1 MRSVKLAGL
10 FALIAAA
17 VVAFDQWTKA
27 LTRAHIA
34 VGERLEFVPGLLD
47 LTHIHNRGAAFG
59 MLQGYALQLAVVAIV
74 VVLALAFV
82 VIVRRKTTLAEVVT
96 FGLIVGG
103 AIGNLIDRISQGY
116 VTDMIMTTF
125 IDFPVFNVADSAV
138 TVGTTLFVVWAF
150 FFGFREAPEEGSVI
164 VSERSDGSPL
174 DG

>member
-1 MRSVKLAGL
+1 MRSMKLVSL
-10 FALIAAA
+10 FTLVAA
-17 VVAFDQWTKA
+17 VVVALDQWSKA
-27 LTRAHIA
+27 LTRTHIEA
-34 VGERLEFVPGLLD
+34 GERLGFIPGLID

-59 MLQGYALQLAVVAIV
+59 MLQGYAVQLAIVAIV

-82 VIVRRKTTLAEVVT
+82 VIARRKTSLVEVVA

-138 TVGTTLFVVWAF
+138 TVGTILFVIWAL
-150 FFGFREAPEEGSVI
+150 FFGIRDASEEVAVPEDVDESI
-164 VSERSDGSPL
+164 VDG
-174 DG
+174 